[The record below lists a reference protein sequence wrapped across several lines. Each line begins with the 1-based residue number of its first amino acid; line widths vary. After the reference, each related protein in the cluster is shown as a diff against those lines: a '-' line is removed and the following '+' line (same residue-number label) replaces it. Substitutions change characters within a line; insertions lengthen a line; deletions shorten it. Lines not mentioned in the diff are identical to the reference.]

1 MTTSNKPDNIKNNMD
16 KTDKKERWS
25 KKQIIGLI
33 ADSISQNGK
42 LRELITRILKS
53 KKEDKSSGSN

>member
-1 MTTSNKPDNIKNNMD
+1 MD

-42 LRELITRILKS
+42 LREIIMQISKPKS
-53 KKEDKSSGSN
+53 KEVKK